1 MKRPRVLL
9 LNLSVSDA
17 AAQVIKWLHNL
28 NHRASI
34 NKDSGV
40 SGFFDNLNGCL
51 DIRQNKIMVPIVK
64 TLPSYIKEIQYAL
77 EIFRDFNFLGQ
88 NKFVFTMDIT
98 SLNAV
103 IPNDEGLWA
112 LKHFFDHCTVKEPC
126 SETLLRLAELVLTLN
141 CFSLGLE
148 EN

>member
-17 AAQVIKWLHNL
+17 AAQVIKWLQSL

-51 DIRQNKIMVPIVK
+51 DIRLYKIMVPIVK

-77 EIFRDFNFLGQ
+77 EIF
-88 NKFVFTMDIT
+88 FVTLI
-98 SLNAV
+98 SLAKTN
-103 IPNDEGLWA
+103 L
-112 LKHFFDHCTVKEPC
+112 
-126 SETLLRLAELVLTLN
+126 
-141 CFSLGLE
+141 FSLWILHLLMLSFPMTKVSGPS
-148 EN
+148 NIFRSMHY

>member
-17 AAQVIKWLHNL
+17 AAKVIKWLHSL

-88 NKFVFTMDIT
+88 NKFVFTINII

-112 LKHFFDHCTVKEPC
+112 LKHFFDQCTVKEPC

-141 CFSLGLE
+141 CFSLGL
-148 EN
+148 

>member
-1 MKRPRVLL
+1 MGWNDRGFFYWIYR
-9 LNLSVSDA
+9 VSDA
-17 AAQVIKWLHNL
+17 AAQVIKWLHSL

-103 IPNDEGLWA
+103 IPNDEGLRA
-112 LKHFFDHCTVKEPC
+112 LKHFFDQCTIKEPC
-126 SETLLRLAELVLTLN
+126 FETLLRLAELVLTLN
-141 CFSLGLE
+141 CFSLGL
-148 EN
+148 

>member
-9 LNLSVSDA
+9 LNLLVSDA

-88 NKFVFTMDIT
+88 NKFVFTIDIT

-141 CFSLGLE
+141 CFSLGL
-148 EN
+148 

>member
-9 LNLSVSDA
+9 LNLLVSDA

-64 TLPSYIKEIQYAL
+64 TLLSYIKEIQYAL

-141 CFSLGLE
+141 CFSLGL
-148 EN
+148 

>member
-17 AAQVIKWLHNL
+17 AAQVIKWLHSL

-51 DIRQNKIMVPIVK
+51 DIRLYKIMVPIVK

-88 NKFVFTMDIT
+88 NKFVFTINIT
-98 SLNAV
+98 SLKAV

-112 LKHFFDHCTVKEPC
+112 LKHFFDQCTVKEPC

-141 CFSLGLE
+141 CFSLGL
-148 EN
+148 

>member
-17 AAQVIKWLHNL
+17 AAQVIKWLHSL

-51 DIRQNKIMVPIVK
+51 DIRLYKIMVPIVK

-88 NKFVFTMDIT
+88 NKFVFTINIT
-98 SLNAV
+98 SLNII
-103 IPNDEGLWA
+103 IPNDEGLCA
-112 LKHFFDHCTVKEPC
+112 LKHFFDQCTVREPC

-141 CFSLGLE
+141 CFSLGL
-148 EN
+148 

>member
-17 AAQVIKWLHNL
+17 AAKVIKWLHSL

-88 NKFVFTMDIT
+88 NKFVFTINII

-141 CFSLGLE
+141 CFSLGL
-148 EN
+148 

>member
-88 NKFVFTMDIT
+88 NKFVFTINIT
-98 SLNAV
+98 SLKAV

-112 LKHFFDHCTVKEPC
+112 LEHFFDQCTVKEPC

-141 CFSLGLE
+141 CFSLGL
-148 EN
+148 

>member
-9 LNLSVSDA
+9 LNLLVSDA

-141 CFSLGLE
+141 CFSLGL
-148 EN
+148 

>member
-17 AAQVIKWLHNL
+17 AAQVIKWLQSL

-141 CFSLGLE
+141 CFSLGL
-148 EN
+148 

>member
-17 AAQVIKWLHNL
+17 AAQVIKWLQSL

-51 DIRQNKIMVPIVK
+51 DIRLYKIMVPIVK

-141 CFSLGLE
+141 CFSLGL
-148 EN
+148 

>member
-17 AAQVIKWLHNL
+17 AAQVIKWPHSL

-51 DIRQNKIMVPIVK
+51 DIRIYKIMVPIVK
-64 TLPSYIKEIQYAL
+64 TLPFYIKEIQYAL

-88 NKFVFTMDIT
+88 NKFVFTINIT
-98 SLNAV
+98 SLNII

-112 LKHFFDHCTVKEPC
+112 LKHFFDQCTVKEPC

-141 CFSLGLE
+141 CFSLGL
-148 EN
+148 

>member
-17 AAQVIKWLHNL
+17 AAKVIKWLHSL

-112 LKHFFDHCTVKEPC
+112 LKHFFDQCTVKEPC

-141 CFSLGLE
+141 CFSLGL
-148 EN
+148 

>member
-9 LNLSVSDA
+9 LNLLVSDA

-28 NHRASI
+28 NHRVSI

-141 CFSLGLE
+141 CFSLGL
-148 EN
+148 

>member
-17 AAQVIKWLHNL
+17 AAQVIKWLHNV

-51 DIRQNKIMVPIVK
+51 DIRLYKIMVPIVK

-103 IPNDEGLWA
+103 IPNDEGLRA
-112 LKHFFDHCTVKEPC
+112 LKHFFDQCTIKEPC
-126 SETLLRLAELVLTLN
+126 FETLLRLAELVLTLN
-141 CFSLGLE
+141 CFSLGL
-148 EN
+148 

>member
-1 MKRPRVLL
+1 
-9 LNLSVSDA
+9 
-17 AAQVIKWLHNL
+17 
-28 NHRASI
+28 
-34 NKDSGV
+34 
-40 SGFFDNLNGCL
+40 
-51 DIRQNKIMVPIVK
+51 MVPIVK

-103 IPNDEGLWA
+103 IPSDEGLRA
-112 LKHFFDHCTVKEPC
+112 LKHFFDQCTVKEPC

-141 CFSLGLE
+141 CFPLGS
-148 EN
+148 

>member
-9 LNLSVSDA
+9 LNLLVSDA

-141 CFSLGLE
+141 CFLLGL
-148 EN
+148 

>member
-9 LNLSVSDA
+9 LNLLVSDA

-88 NKFVFTMDIT
+88 NKFVFTINII

-112 LKHFFDHCTVKEPC
+112 LKHFFDQCTVKEPC

-141 CFSLGLE
+141 CFSLGL
-148 EN
+148 

>member
-17 AAQVIKWLHNL
+17 AAKVIKWLHSL

-141 CFSLGLE
+141 CFSLGL
-148 EN
+148 

>member
-17 AAQVIKWLHNL
+17 AAQVIKWLHSL

-112 LKHFFDHCTVKEPC
+112 LKHFFDQCTVKEPC

-141 CFSLGLE
+141 CFSLGL
-148 EN
+148 

>member
-1 MKRPRVLL
+1 M
-9 LNLSVSDA
+9 NLSVSDA

-103 IPNDEGLWA
+103 IPNDEGHWA

-141 CFSLGLE
+141 CFSLGL
-148 EN
+148 

>member
-17 AAQVIKWLHNL
+17 AAQVIKWLHSL

-51 DIRQNKIMVPIVK
+51 DIRLYKIMVPIVK

-88 NKFVFTMDIT
+88 NKFVFTINIT

-103 IPNDEGLWA
+103 IPNDEGL
-112 LKHFFDHCTVKEPC
+112 
-126 SETLLRLAELVLTLN
+126 
-141 CFSLGLE
+141 
-148 EN
+148 

>member
-17 AAQVIKWLHNL
+17 AAQVIKWLHSL

-88 NKFVFTMDIT
+88 NKFVFTINII

-141 CFSLGLE
+141 CFSLGL
-148 EN
+148 